1 MLKPSSEFIFAKT
14 GLLTT
19 MLFFP
24 GYCGGLDGCYQLGM
38 RKGVSALLW
47 WGTSAETGL
56 LTYHV
61 FFQILCRA
69 KWLLPAMKGVST
81 PVVQRR
87 CWPHVNH
94 V

>member
-1 MLKPSSEFIFAKT
+1 MVVTSYA
-14 GLLTT
+14 
-19 MLFFP
+19 
-24 GYCGGLDGCYQLGM
+24 CGKAS
-38 RKGVSALLW
+38 RLLW
-47 WGTSAETGL
+47 WGASAETGL